1 MKRLILILALLL
13 ITSCTTQNTVQ
24 SNPLEIN
31 IQNFAFTPNE
41 LTIKAGDIV
50 TWINNDNAPHTVT
63 SDEFNS
69 GNLNPEQSFSYTF
82 SEPGDYEYHCN
93 FHSGMKGRIKVT
105 S

>member
-41 LTIKAGDIV
+41 LTIKAG
-50 TWINNDNAPHTVT
+50 
-63 SDEFNS
+63 
-69 GNLNPEQSFSYTF
+69 
-82 SEPGDYEYHCN
+82 
-93 FHSGMKGRIKVT
+93 
-105 S
+105 